1 MGAPFSLRAK
11 LTMIL
16 TPAPCSFAGVVFPY
30 SPRLGRY
37 NLNFHDAEQ
46 ACLDQDSV
54 VASFDQLYGA
64 WRSGLDWCNAG
75 WLNDGSVQYPITN
88 PRRAC
93 GGVNSGAGL
102 RSYGQRD
109 KSKSRYDVFCFTSAV
124 NGEFVSALYG
134 CFLGRHWTC
143 SIYYLNKSSRNR

>member
-1 MGAPFSLRAK
+1 MGAPCSLRAT
-11 LTMIL
+11 LAMIL
-16 TPAPCSFAGVVFPY
+16 TPAPCSFPGVVFPY

-37 NLNFHDAEQ
+37 NLNFHNAEQ

-54 VASFDQLYGA
+54 VASFDQLYKA

-88 PRRAC
+88 PRQAC

-109 KSKSRYDVFCFTSAV
+109 KSKSRYDVFCFTSAI
-124 NGEFVSALYG
+124 NGEFV
-134 CFLGRHWTC
+134 CFIWLFLRK
-143 SIYYLNKSSRNR
+143 SLDMQYLLLEQK